1 MCHPS
6 LIVIVTIENRINRAN
21 WEGSVDV
28 NYNLEYNEIAAERS
42 GVLYCKASKLEE
54 LSKEKMAKKDAGC
67 VKTRQV
73 VRLSPR
79 RGCSSAMTHF
89 PFYELVSSS
98 FLFMPT
104 NHIYTYNFH

>member
-6 LIVIVTIENRINRAN
+6 LIVNVTVENCINRAN

-42 GVLYCKASKLEE
+42 GVLDCKASKLEE
-54 LSKEKMAKKDAGC
+54 FSKEKMSKKDAGC

-79 RGCSSAMTHF
+79 RGVHQQ
-89 PFYELVSSS
+89 
-98 FLFMPT
+98 
-104 NHIYTYNFH
+104 